1 MIEPHDENKL
11 IKTIIISLVIFIIII
26 FGTYIVLSNTL
37 HKTTDTEN
45 IISSPKP
52 TIVNTASSTPT
63 PIRNYNID
71 ISINDSIV
79 KIVNIPETYNYKI
92 VTTNYKMV
100 INVTGRRI
108 LDSKLDISG
117 QSGIVNSVNAI
128 SIGEDSIEIT
138 INLLRNF
145 NFNEDYSN
153 GVLSLEFYTALNE
166 GVFTYRN
173 DTVRKYIVINGG
185 RISSRDAAN
194 IKYYKEE
201 LSEDGLN
208 YKIIID
214 SNRISKVKDEKFI
227 YNDEYLNYIN
237 IYSKDNKKIIEFS
250 AKKKLIYYQNTRDY
264 DATIT
269 LIEPSTT
276 SNLIVIDAG
285 HGGNDFGAVYEERY
299 EKSITL
305 PVAILAYNLL
315 TDAGY
320 DCYIMRE
327 VDEYVG
333 LNERIDIAN
342 LLKGKVFINIHAN
355 SYKDTS
361 VHGMLTMYKDEKDLA
376 KAIQDNVL
384 ALTGAKDMGLVHTD
398 SMLITNKADMPAIIL
413 EMGFITNT
421 NEWNNLSDS
430 EYQMKIAQG
439 IKNGVIEYLNSNKE

>member
-1 MIEPHDENKL
+1 MKEPHKENKL
-11 IKTIIISLVIFIIII
+11 INTIILSLVIVVIII
-26 FGTYIVLSNTL
+26 FGIYLVLSSTL
-37 HKTTDTEN
+37 HETNNYGNAIK
-45 IISSPKP
+45 SPKP
-52 TIVNTASSTPT
+52 TVTNTVNSTPT
-63 PIRNYNID
+63 PTRNDKID
-71 ISINDSIV
+71 ISLSDSTI
-79 KIVNIPETYNYKI
+79 KIINIPETYNYKVI
-92 VTTNYKMV
+92 TTDYKMI
-100 INVTGRRI
+100 INVTGRTI
-108 LDSKLDISG
+108 KNHKITIDG
-117 QSGIVNSVNAI
+117 QSGIVSSINAI

-145 NFNEDYSN
+145 NFYEDYSN
-153 GVLSLEFYTALNE
+153 GALSLEFYTAANE
-166 GVFTYRN
+166 GVFTYKN
-173 DTVRKYIVINGG
+173 DTVRKHIVIASGKL
-185 RISSRDAAN
+185 SSKDYN
-194 IKYYKEE
+194 NTKYYKEE

-214 SNRISKVKDEKFI
+214 SSRIAKVKDEKFI

-237 IYSKDNKKIIEFS
+237 IYSKDDKKIIEFS

-269 LIEPSTT
+269 LIVPSTN
-276 SNLIVIDAG
+276 SNLIIIDAG

-299 EKSITL
+299 EKVITL
-305 PVAILAYNLL
+305 PVAILAYNFL

-355 SYKDTS
+355 SYTDTE
-361 VHGMLTMYKDEKDLA
+361 VHGTLTMYKDEKDLA
-376 KAIQDNVL
+376 KAIQDNIIS
-384 ALTGAKDMGLVHTD
+384 LTESKDMGLTHTND
-398 SMLITNKADMPAIIL
+398 MLITNKAEMPAIIL

-421 NEWNNLSDS
+421 KEWNDLNNK